1 MHLAQ
6 VNIGR
11 TLGPMDSPIMAEFKA
26 NLDPINALAE
36 AAPGFVWRL
45 QSGSGNA
52 TDIAFSDDPHEIVNL
67 SVWDSIESLRTYV
80 YKSHHLE
87 FFKRRAEWFEKST
100 QASYALW
107 WIPEGHVPTV
117 TEAKER
123 LEHYRQHGA
132 TEHSFWFSQPFPDPE
147 RVLTHA

>member
-11 TLGPMDSPIMAEFKA
+11 TLGPMDSPTMAEFKA
-26 NLDPINALAE
+26 NLDPIDALAE
-36 AAPGFVWRL
+36 APR
-45 QSGSGNA
+45 
-52 TDIAFSDDPHEIVNL
+52 EIVNL

-100 QASYALW
+100 QASYPLW
-107 WIPEGHVPTV
+107 WIPEGHAPTV

-123 LEHYRQHGA
+123 LEHYRKHGA

-147 RVLTHA
+147 KVLTHA